1 MTRPNESNRR
11 QAALLLAT
19 REGWAQYVGPVDPS
33 VHPSAMEY
41 RVMVPAGNSSLSSGP
56 LVERVLPAAAVLPW
70 VQGLADGHG
79 VPDALAELDPF
90 G

>member
-11 QAALLLAT
+11 TAALQLAT
-19 REGWAQYVGPVDPS
+19 REGWAQFVGPVDPS
-33 VHPSAMEY
+33 AHPSAMEY
-41 RVMVPAGNSSLSSGP
+41 RVMVPAGSSGR
-56 LVERVLPAAAVLPW
+56 LVERVLPAAQVMAW

-79 VPDALAELDPF
+79 APDALAELDPF